1 MNLGIKLL
9 VAEDDPNLGT
19 ILKAYLTQKGYTVL
33 WTKDGDEALNV
44 FDEGDIDACILDV
57 MMPAK
62 DGFTVAKE
70 IRRADKKVP
79 IIFLTAKNLEEDKLK
94 GFEVGADDYITK
106 PFSME
111 ELLARLNAT
120 MRRSFN
126 EERID
131 KNVFK
136 IGNFTFDYT
145 HQTLTLGEDVQR
157 LTAKESDLLKIFAVN
172 FNQLVDRNTTLERIW
187 KDDSYFAARSMDV
200 YITKLRKYL
209 KADPSV
215 EIVNVHGVGF
225 KLTHK
230 E

>member
-19 ILKAYLTQKGYTVL
+19 ILKAYLTQKGYTVV
-33 WTKDGDEALNV
+33 WAKDGNEALDSFENEDV
-44 FDEGDIDACILDV
+44 DACILDV
-57 MMPAK
+57 MMPHK

-70 IRRADKKVP
+70 IRKVDKKVP
-79 IIFLTAKNLEEDKLK
+79 IIFLSAKNLEQDKLK

-111 ELLARLNAT
+111 ELLVRLNAT

-126 EERID
+126 EDRPD
-131 KNVFK
+131 KNLFR

-145 HQTLTLGEDVQR
+145 HQTLTIGDNIQR
-157 LTAKESDLLKIFAVN
+157 LTAKECDLLRIFAIN
-172 FNQLVDRNTTLERIW
+172 FGQLVDRNTTLQKIW

-225 KLTHK
+225 KLAHK

>member
-1 MNLGIKLL
+1 
-9 VAEDDPNLGT
+9 
-19 ILKAYLTQKGYTVL
+19 
-33 WTKDGDEALNV
+33 
-44 FDEGDIDACILDV
+44 
-57 MMPAK
+57 
-62 DGFTVAKE
+62 
-70 IRRADKKVP
+70 
-79 IIFLTAKNLEEDKLK
+79 
-94 GFEVGADDYITK
+94 
-106 PFSME
+106 ME

-126 EERID
+126 EDRPD

-136 IGNFTFDYT
+136 IGEFTFDYA
-145 HQTLTLGEDVQR
+145 HQTLAIGDDIQR
-157 LTAKESDLLKIFAVN
+157 LTAKECDLLRMFAIN
-172 FNQLVDRNTTLERIW
+172 FGQLVDRNTCLQKIW

-209 KADPSV
+209 KADPCV

>member
-19 ILKAYLTQKGYTVL
+19 ILKAYLTQKGYTVV
-33 WTKDGDEALNV
+33 WTKDGDEALRC
-44 FDEGDIDACILDV
+44 FDEEDVDACILDV
-57 MMPAK
+57 MMPVK
-62 DGFTVAKE
+62 DGFA
-70 IRRADKKVP
+70 VP
-79 IIFLTAKNLEEDKLK
+79 KQSTIFLTAKNLEEDKLK

-126 EERID
+126 EDRPD
-131 KNVFK
+131 KNVFR
-136 IGNFTFDYT
+136 IGNFTFDYV
-145 HQTLTLGEDVQR
+145 HQTLTIGDDVQR
-157 LTAKESDLLKIFAVN
+157 LTAKECDLLRIFAIN
-172 FNQLVDRNTTLERIW
+172 FNQLVDRNTTLQKIW

-209 KADPSV
+209 KADPTV
-215 EIVNVHGVGF
+215 EIINVHGVGF

>member
-1 MNLGIKLL
+1 
-9 VAEDDPNLGT
+9 
-19 ILKAYLTQKGYTVL
+19 
-33 WTKDGDEALNV
+33 
-44 FDEGDIDACILDV
+44 
-57 MMPAK
+57 MMPVK
-62 DGFTVAKE
+62 DGFAVAKE
-70 IRRADKKVP
+70 IRKVDKKVP

-94 GFEVGADDYITK
+94 GFEVGADDYMTK

-126 EERID
+126 EDRPD
-131 KNVFK
+131 KNVFR
-136 IGNFTFDYT
+136 IGNFTFDYV
-145 HQTLTLGEDVQR
+145 HQTLAIDDNVQR
-157 LTAKESDLLKIFAVN
+157 LTAKECDLLRIFAIN
-172 FNQLVDRNTTLERIW
+172 FNQLVDRNTTLQKIW

-209 KADPSV
+209 KADPTV

>member
-19 ILKAYLTQKGYTVL
+19 ILKAYLTQKGYTVV
-33 WTKDGDEALNV
+33 WTKDGEETLAS
-44 FDEGDIDACILDV
+44 FDEEDVDACILDV
-57 MMPAK
+57 MMPLK
-62 DGFTVAKE
+62 DGLTVARE
-70 IRRADKKVP
+70 IRKVDKNVP

-126 EERID
+126 EERPD
-131 KNVFK
+131 KNVFR
-136 IGNFTFDYT
+136 IGNFTFDYS
-145 HQTLTLGEDVQR
+145 HQTLTIGENTQR
-157 LTAKESDLLKIFAVN
+157 LTAKECDLLRMFAIN
-172 FNQLVDRNTTLERIW
+172 FNQLVDRNTTLQKIW

-209 KADPSV
+209 KADPTV